1 MKRARRSTP
10 DNAPSTPY
18 NAARISANDEWERTV
33 STPTEAAWAS
43 EELHDAIGPLPASS
57 EVVVIGGGVAGT
69 SAAYQLAQRGKRVTL
84 VEMRGICSGAS
95 GRNAGVTGSGGSS
108 LASRQSRAIH
118 ALTSENFRM
127 IREDLREELRDD
139 FDLRI
144 TGSVDI
150 AQNEEQWAYL
160 QESMRRMEGLD
171 VDVELLD
178 GPQLRELIPVASE
191 HLLGAKYAKQGGH
204 LWPFK
209 LVNGQAE
216 GAREFGAEI
225 HPWTT
230 VTMLHTSNG
239 KVTGVETERGVVETD
254 TVVLASNAWTPHIL
268 PDLPEGA
275 IVSARGQIIVTQSVA
290 PVLPVAFGTNYDKEY
305 GRQTSTGQLI
315 CGGFRRYDNNEGLGL
330 YTEEVQP
337 DCMLGCAWL
346 LATLFPSLRR
356 VNVVRAWAGLMGFT
370 ADGLPL
376 IGPYE
381 PAEGLYLSAG
391 YNGGGFSW
399 GPVAG
404 KALAQLIVDGHAQ
417 FDLSPFD
424 PNRFARD
431 GVQWLN
437 PSTAGE
443 KNNPK
448 SMRELR

>member
-1 MKRARRSTP
+1 MSTTAES
-10 DNAPSTPY
+10 DWGS
-18 NAARISANDEWERTV
+18 DEV
-33 STPTEAAWAS
+33 Y
-43 EELHDAIGPLPASS
+43 DALGPLPTSS
-57 EVVVIGGGVAGT
+57 EAVVIGGGVAGT
-69 SAAYQLAQRGKRVTL
+69 SAAYQLARRGKQVTL

-95 GRNAGVTGSGGSS
+95 GRNAGMTGGAGPAM
-108 LASRQSRAIH
+108 ASKLGDAIRTM
-118 ALTSENFRM
+118 TSENFRM
-127 IREDLREELRDD
+127 IKEELREELHDD
-139 FDLRI
+139 FDLRV

-150 AQNEEQWAYL
+150 AQNEEQWEYL
-160 QESMRRMEGLD
+160 QESVRRVEGLD
-171 VDVELLD
+171 VDIELID
-178 GPQLRELIPVASE
+178 GHQLRELIPIASD
-191 HLLGAKYAKQGGH
+191 HLLGAKYSKNSGH

-209 LVNGQAE
+209 LVNSQAE
-216 GAREFGAEI
+216 GAREFGAEV

-230 VTMLHTSNG
+230 VKSLHTSNG
-239 KVTGVETERGVVETD
+239 TVTGVETQRGVIETD
-254 TVVLASNAWTPHIL
+254 TVILASNAWTPHIL

-275 IVSARGQIIVTQSVA
+275 IVSARGQIIVTQPVA
-290 PVLPVAFGTNYDKEY
+290 PILPVTFGTNYDKEY

-315 CGGFRRYDNNEGLGL
+315 CGGFRRNDVDEGLGL

-337 DCMLGCAWL
+337 DSMLGCAWL
-346 LATLFPSLRR
+346 LATLFPKLGR

-370 ADGLPL
+370 ADGLPM

-404 KALAQLIVDGHAQ
+404 KALAQLVVNGETP

-431 GVQWLN
+431 GVEWLN

-448 SMRELR
+448 SMLELRE

>member
-1 MKRARRSTP
+1 M
-10 DNAPSTPY
+10 
-18 NAARISANDEWERTV
+18 
-33 STPTEAAWAS
+33 STPTEAAWS
-43 EELHDAIGPLPASS
+43 SNELYDALGPLPESS

-69 SAAYQLAQRGKRVTL
+69 SAAYQLAKRGKQVTL

-95 GRNAGVTGSGGSS
+95 GRNAGVTGGGGSS
-108 LASRQSRAIH
+108 LASKLGPSIH

-171 VDVELLD
+171 VEVELLD
-178 GPQLRELIPVASE
+178 GPQLRELIPIASE
-191 HLLGAKYAKQGGH
+191 HLLGAKHAQQSGH

-209 LVNGQAE
+209 LVNGQAD

-230 VTMLHTSNG
+230 VKRLHTANG
-239 KVTGVETERGVVETD
+239 SVTGVETERGVIETGA
-254 TVVLASNAWTPHIL
+254 VVLASNAWTPQIL

-275 IVSARGQIIVTQSVA
+275 IVSARGQIIVTQPVA
-290 PVLPVAFGTNYDKEY
+290 PILPVAFGTNYDKEY

-315 CGGFRRYDNNEGLGL
+315 CGGFRRYDVNEGLGL

-337 DCMLGCAWL
+337 DCMLGCAHL
-346 LATLFPSLRR
+346 LATLFPALGR

-381 PAEGLYLSAG
+381 PARGLYLSAG

-404 KALAQLIVDGHAQ
+404 KALAQLIVDGQ
-417 FDLSPFD
+417 TPFDLAPFD

-431 GVQWLN
+431 GVEWLN

-443 KNNPK
+443 KNNPRG
-448 SMRELR
+448 MLELRE

>member
-1 MKRARRSTP
+1 MST
-10 DNAPSTPY
+10 N
-18 NAARISANDEWERTV
+18 
-33 STPTEAAWAS
+33 TEIAWAGDDVY
-43 EELHDAIGPLPASS
+43 DALGPLPKAS

-69 SAAYQLAQRGKRVTL
+69 SAAYQLAKRGKQVTL

-95 GRNAGVTGSGGSS
+95 GRNAGMTGSGGSA
-108 LASRQSRAIH
+108 LASKEGRAIH

-127 IREDLREELRDD
+127 IREELREELHDD

-150 AQNEEQWAYL
+150 AQNEEHWEYL
-160 QESMRRMEGLD
+160 QESVRRMEGLG

-178 GPQLRELIPVASE
+178 GQQLRELIPVASD
-191 HLLGAKYAKQGGH
+191 HLLGAKYNRNSGH

-225 HPWTT
+225 HPWTS
-230 VTMLHTSNG
+230 VTRIHTANG
-239 KVTGVETERGVVETD
+239 NVTGVETARGTIETD
-254 TVVLASNAWTPHIL
+254 TVILATNAWTPKLL

-275 IVSARGQIIVTQSVA
+275 IVPARGQIIVTQPVA
-290 PVLPVAFGTNYDKEY
+290 PILPVTFGSNYDKEY
-305 GRQTSTGQLI
+305 GRQTATGQLI
-315 CGGFRRYDNNEGLGL
+315 CGGFRRYDDNEGLGH
-330 YTEEVQP
+330 YTEEVHP
-337 DCMLGCAWL
+337 DCMLACAWL
-346 LATLFPSLRR
+346 LNSLFPKLGR
-356 VNVVRAWAGLMGFT
+356 VNVVRAWAGIMGFT

-381 PAEGLYLSAG
+381 PARGLYLSAG

-404 KALAQLIVDGHAQ
+404 KALAQLITAGHTP

-424 PNRFARD
+424 PNRFAS
-431 GVQWLN
+431 GPVEWLN

-448 SMRELR
+448 SMLELRS

>member
-1 MKRARRSTP
+1 MNTRAET
-10 DNAPSTPY
+10 
-18 NAARISANDEWERTV
+18 
-33 STPTEAAWAS
+33 AWAADDVY
-43 EELHDAIGPLPASS
+43 DALGRLPKSS

-69 SAAYQLAQRGKRVTL
+69 SAAYQLAKRGKQVTL

-95 GRNAGVTGSGGSS
+95 GRNAGMTGSGGSS
-108 LASRQSRAIH
+108 LASKAGRAIH
-118 ALTSENFRM
+118 AMTSENFRM
-127 IREDLREELRDD
+127 IRDELRQELHDD

-150 AQNEEQWAYL
+150 AQNEEQWDYL
-160 QESMRRMEGLD
+160 QESARRMEGLD
-171 VDVELLD
+171 VDIELLD
-178 GPQLRELIPVASE
+178 GPQLRELIPIASD
-191 HLLGAKYAKQGGH
+191 HLLGAKHSKSSGH

-216 GAREFGAEI
+216 GAREFGAEV
-225 HPWTT
+225 HPWTS
-230 VTMLHTSNG
+230 VTRLHTANG
-239 KVTGVETERGVVETD
+239 KVTGVETARGAIETD
-254 TVVLASNAWTPHIL
+254 TVILATNAWTPTVL
-268 PDLPEGA
+268 PGLPEGA
-275 IVSARGQIIVTQSVA
+275 VVPARGQIIVTQPVA
-290 PVLPVAFGTNYDKEY
+290 PILPVTFGSNYDKEY
-305 GRQTSTGQLI
+305 GRQTASGQLI
-315 CGGFRRYDNNEGLGL
+315 CGGFRRYDVDEGLGH

-346 LATLFPSLRR
+346 LAALFPKLGR
-356 VNVVRAWAGLMGFT
+356 VNVVRAWAGIMGFT

-381 PAEGLYLSAG
+381 PAAGLYLSAG

-404 KALAQLIVDGHAQ
+404 KALAQLITEGQ
-417 FDLSPFD
+417 TGFDLSPFD

-431 GVQWLN
+431 GVKWAN

-448 SMRELR
+448 SMLELR